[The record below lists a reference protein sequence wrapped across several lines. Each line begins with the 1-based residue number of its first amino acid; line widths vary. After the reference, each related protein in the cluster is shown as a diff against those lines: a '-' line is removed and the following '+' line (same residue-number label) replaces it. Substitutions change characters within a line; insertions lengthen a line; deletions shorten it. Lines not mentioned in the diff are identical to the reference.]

1 MATSRNTAVFELRTE
16 TGDSVNDI
24 KKMDQSLRDLEKT
37 TKKTQTTMSDSKGT
51 DKFEKELQ
59 ELNRQIDSGELN
71 FQQMTRAIKDYQTIA
86 FRAGATSPVG
96 SKAIQQASDLRDR
109 LADLDARTRQL
120 SSDYAK
126 MDAVIQGAT
135 GAMAGFTAFQGVA
148 TLIGDENEDLLK
160 TITKL
165 QGATSAL
172 TALQQLRLAVNKDSA
187 LVQQVQIL
195 RTKILAKET
204 LAQATAT
211 KLATLATQEGT
222 KAFKVLRG
230 AILAT
235 GIGAL
240 VVGVTLL
247 IQNFDKLRDMIT
259 GSSDDQRALN
269 ATMEDYKK
277 GAEDAILETNK
288 VETAFKLAKDGVI
301 SKEEA
306 LDTYNETLGDAFGK
320 TKDLEE
326 AERLFNEKADAYVE
340 AMAKRAQANALFAKS
355 AELSAQ
361 SATAEFEDNRSFLDK
376 WGSSLLKTYG
386 FISAGEEK
394 ATQDQIDATAER
406 KKLLDE
412 QSEAIL
418 KLGQD
423 KLKEAEET
431 EEANG
436 IKDESDQKYAEE
448 ARKRREKEAQDLLK
462 LRQLQSQQLNSL
474 LDQIAQ
480 EEEDYQTSARQKEI
494 NAVRDH
500 FYELIEKAKEYGQD
514 VTILTE
520 ARDAKVFAIEEKYRK
535 MTQDAIDQANQLRL
549 NEEEELDEIIRQAQN
564 RIREGQNADKAQELE
579 DLNTHY
585 FNLIER
591 AKAHGLDTEALLAEQ
606 KIKEGEI
613 EEKYRKEQEQ
623 KDEESLKKRS
633 ALYIAHLDTLSG
645 GLESLNNLNDLV
657 TTIQMERAEGNE
669 AKQEAIQKKSFERN
683 KKIQIAL
690 ATIQGIQGVI
700 NALTADSVLPEPFA
714 SIQRA
719 VQATVVATATAS
731 NIAKIKA
738 TKFQGGGS
746 VSAGGGGGV
755 QGASASSFSI
765 GDNTSSAQTMLNPD
779 GTQQSGNG
787 QAVQVFV
794 TETDISNVQQ
804 NVQQIDV
811 RSTF

>member
-96 SKAIQQASDLRDR
+96 AKAIQQASDLRDR

-277 GAEDAILETNK
+277 GAEDAILQTNK

-306 LDTYNETLGDAFGK
+306 LRTYNEELGDAFGK

-406 KKLLDE
+406 QKLLDE

-431 EEANG
+431 EEANN
-436 IKDESDQKYAEE
+436 IKGESDQKYAEE

-462 LRQLQSQQLNSL
+462 LRQQQAQQLNSL

-494 NAVRDH
+494 NAVTDH
-500 FYELIEKAKEYGQD
+500 YFELITKAEEYGQD

-535 MTQDAIDQANQLRL
+535 MTQDAIDKANQLRM
-549 NEEEELDEIIRQAQN
+549 NEEEELDELIYQAGLSA
-564 RIREGQNADKAQELE
+564 REKELSN
-579 DLNTHY
+579 LNDYY
-585 FNLIER
+585 FEKITR
-591 AKAHGLDTEALLAEQ
+591 AEEFGIDTSALLAEQ
-606 KIKEGEI
+606 KKKEAEI

-623 KDEESLKKRS
+623 KDQESLQKRG
-633 ALYIAHLDTLSG
+633 ALYTAHLDTLSG

-700 NALTADSVLPEPFA
+700 NALTAASVLPEPFG
-714 SIQRA
+714 SIQKA

-765 GDNTSSAQTMLNPD
+765 GDDTSSAQTMLNPD
-779 GTQQSGNG
+779 GTQSQSGNG